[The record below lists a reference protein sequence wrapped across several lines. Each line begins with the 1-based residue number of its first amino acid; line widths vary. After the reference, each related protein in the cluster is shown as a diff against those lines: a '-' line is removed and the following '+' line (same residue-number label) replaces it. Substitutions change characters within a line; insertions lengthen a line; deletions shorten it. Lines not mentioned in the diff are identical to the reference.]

1 MLLPWKFAEIAA
13 GSGSVVS
20 SDTFADLVAATSWAP
35 AVAGSVSSAIPST
48 AMVSPRAID
57 APPRGQGTP
66 RNGAPR
72 HFVTGSGDLH
82 FVIVMIFAYDL
93 GSPYAW
99 LAAERIGI
107 DEDAEWLPVLLGGVF
122 KSTGRS
128 SWALTDSRAAGIA
141 EIDRRARERGLP
153 PLRWPSD
160 WPSDYIAVMRAAV
173 WAEQQGAQREFALAA
188 FRIHFTQGRDAARTR
203 RTSRRRR
210 RTPASTRTPRS
221 PRTTTRRS
229 RTRCARTPTARSSS
243 ASGACPRSSSAT
255 T

>member
-1 MLLPWKFAEIAA
+1 
-13 GSGSVVS
+13 
-20 SDTFADLVAATSWAP
+20 
-35 AVAGSVSSAIPST
+35 
-48 AMVSPRAID
+48 
-57 APPRGQGTP
+57 
-66 RNGAPR
+66 
-72 HFVTGSGDLH
+72 
-82 FVIVMIFAYDL
+82 MIFAYDL

-99 LAAERIGI
+99 LAAERI

-188 FRIHFTQGRDAARTR
+188 FRIHFTHGRTLKDAANIAAAAEKAGLD
-203 RTSRRRR
+203 
-210 RTPASTRTPRS
+210 PAAALAANDDQAIKDALRENTDRAIELGVRGVPSFVVGHHVIWGDDRFDE
-221 PRTTTRRS
+221 
-229 RTRCARTPTARSSS
+229 AVELVAKQQL
-243 ASGACPRSSSAT
+243 
-255 T
+255 